1 MSKDTLVSQVKR
13 IMENDELNEM
23 AQLTGALEAA
33 IKAVIE
39 ANPDLEK
46 LALKKAIKADAD
58 VKSALGDQEL
68 YDNQLNRFIDLA
80 KGDRELGQRG
90 RKPGSGNASVGK
102 SAVDKFTQG
111 LTAEYTPEEKSFIQD
126 MFASVTDDDADVPME
141 EAETVELSESF
152 KRMTK
157 LAGVGVIK
165 G

>member
-1 MSKDTLVSQVKR
+1 MSKDTLVSQVKQ

-39 ANPDLEK
+39 ANPELEK

-58 VKSALGDQEL
+58 VKAALGDQEL

-102 SAVDKFTQG
+102 SAVEKFAQG
-111 LTAEYTPEEKSFIQD
+111 LTAEYTPEEKAFIQD

-141 EAETVELSESF
+141 ESEQLSESF
-152 KRMTK
+152 LRMKK
-157 LAGVGVIK
+157 LAGVGVIN

>member
-1 MSKDTLVSQVKR
+1 MSKDTLVSQVKQ

-39 ANPDLEK
+39 KNPDLEK
-46 LALKKAIKADAD
+46 LALKKAIKADPE
-58 VKSALGDQEL
+58 VKAALGDQEL
-68 YDNQLNRFIDLA
+68 YDNQLNRFVDLQ

-90 RKPGSGNASVGK
+90 RKPGSGNAAIGK
-102 SAVDKFTQG
+102 SAVEKFAQG
-111 LTAEYTPEEKSFIQD
+111 LASEYTPEEKAFIQD
-126 MFASVTDDDADVPME
+126 MFASVTDEDADVPME
-141 EAETVELSESF
+141 ESEQLSESY
-152 KRMTK
+152 KRMVK